1 MIPRPEQ
8 LNDFPCHLSSKL
20 LGHLPNL
27 PLLPNPL
34 ILSSI
39 LKTIAP
45 FSSLNSEGNLI
56 AYGVSPESLPYPRA
70 TVSFPATAFLHKL
83 ELSTCPLSS
92 LSFVWPAF
100 PASSFCSCS
109 FLPSFFPPVKINECL
124 QSSAQMLAGPSSL
137 LWFSQFNY
145 WFLASPQCPFADCSC
160 DNGCILLWLCLVFI
174 VLALSLNSQPW
185 KT

>member
-39 LKTIAP
+39 LKT
-45 FSSLNSEGNLI
+45 NSEGNLI
-56 AYGVSPESLPYPRA
+56 AYRVSPESLPYLRA
-70 TVSFPATAFLHKL
+70 TVSFPPTAFLHKL

-124 QSSAQMLAGPSSL
+124 LKPALILPVQL
-137 LWFSQFNY
+137 LI
-145 WFLASPQCPFADCSC
+145 P
-160 DNGCILLWLCLVFI
+160 CISTMPIC
-174 VLALSLNSQPW
+174 
-185 KT
+185 